1 MCINVDKNSNH
12 GTNRIVVR
20 GSLVYFCTIMVIN
33 HVAIQIQE
41 INTKSNKR
49 LLEVI
54 GLVTSCRYVQ
64 NVLLV
69 EYRDT

>member
-1 MCINVDKNSNH
+1 MVQNSNH
-12 GTNRIVVR
+12 GTNIIVAR

-33 HVAIQIQE
+33 DVAIQIQE
-41 INTKSNKR
+41 TNTKSNKR
-49 LLEVI
+49 LFEVF